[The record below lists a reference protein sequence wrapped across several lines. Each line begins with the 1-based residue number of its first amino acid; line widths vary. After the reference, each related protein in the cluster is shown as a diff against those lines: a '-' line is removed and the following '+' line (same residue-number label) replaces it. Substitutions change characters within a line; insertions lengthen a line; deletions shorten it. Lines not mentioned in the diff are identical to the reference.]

1 MRGRKRRQAG
11 SRSFGRRHI
20 LHAVFLALVLLGLTM
35 WSRGG
40 RYVLP
45 ERTEPLDES
54 HARRVLVLA
63 PHCDDEVLATGGL
76 ISDSINAGKQVRVVI
91 VTNGDGFKWAEKLYS
106 RRLITSAADMVKFGY
121 ERQGESI
128 EALRILGVPR
138 DDILFLGYPDRG
150 LEKMWFANW
159 SPDHLYKSP
168 YTKTDHSPYVN
179 SYTLKAP
186 YCGASFVKDL
196 LRIIRDF
203 APDQIFLPHP
213 NDAHPDHWATFAF
226 AQVALRMLSEED
238 PKFHRAQV
246 KTYLVHRGGYP
257 LPKKINARLP
267 LMPPDDLEINGADWQ
282 LCPLSPGAVAAK
294 RQAILAFKSQT
305 EVKKR
310 FLLRFARANEIFC
323 VEPPAHVISL
333 ALDRE
338 PVIDRDDFLGKIAP
352 TVTDPVGDDLSRRV
366 ERGADFTSLFAFAT
380 PQNLDITTSVA
391 GKVSPN
397 VKYLIDLWLF
407 PPEHLSGGA
416 LLATP
421 PGQALG
427 TTADPKVYRVVVDIR
442 KRRIWS
448 ATLTKVS
455 LNGAPPTDI
464 SKDVMTFYSG
474 KNLSVILARRVLP
487 QDTLG
492 FIGAFTYLRNRVFID
507 KTAYR
512 IIQLP
517 PPDRASRQD

>member
-1 MRGRKRRQAG
+1 MRGRNRSQAG
-11 SRSFGRRHI
+11 PRFSRRRHA
-20 LHAVFLALVLLGLTM
+20 LHAVVLALVLVGLIM

-45 ERTEPLDES
+45 EPTEPLDES
-54 HARRVLVLA
+54 HTRRILVVA
-63 PHCDDEVLATGGL
+63 PHSDDEVLATGGL
-76 ISDSINAGKQVRVVI
+76 IADSLKAGKQVKVVI
-91 VTNGDGFKWAEKLYS
+91 VTNGDGYRWAEKLYS
-106 RRLITSAADMVKFGY
+106 RRLISSAADLVKFGY

-138 DDILFLGYPDRG
+138 EDIIFLGYPDRG

-159 SPDHLYKSP
+159 IPDHLYKST

-226 AQVALRMLSEED
+226 AQVALKMLSEED

-246 KTYLVHRGGYP
+246 KTYLVHRGDYP
-257 LPKKINARLP
+257 LPKKISAKLP
-267 LMPPDDLEINGADWQ
+267 LSPPDDLEINGADWQ
-282 LCPLSPGAVAAK
+282 LCTLSPEAVAAK
-294 RQAILAFKSQT
+294 RLAILAFRSQT
-305 EVKKR
+305 EVTKR
-310 FLLRFARANEIFC
+310 FLLRFARASELFC
-323 VEPPAHVISL
+323 VEPPTHVVNL

-338 PVIDRDDFLGKIAP
+338 PVIDRDDFLNKIAP
-352 TVTDPVGDDLSRRV
+352 TVTDPGGDDFSRRV
-366 ERGADFTSLFAFAT
+366 ERGADFTALYAFAT
-380 PQNLDITTSVA
+380 PQNLDITTTVA

-407 PPEHLSGGA
+407 PPEHAAGGT

-427 TTADPKVYRVVVDIR
+427 TTTDPKVYRVVVDIR

-455 LNGAPPTDI
+455 LDGSQPTDI

-474 KNLSVILARRVLP
+474 KNLSVVLSRRVLP
-487 QDTLG
+487 ENTVG

-512 IIQLP
+512 TIQLLP
-517 PPDRASRQD
+517 TDRAKRQD